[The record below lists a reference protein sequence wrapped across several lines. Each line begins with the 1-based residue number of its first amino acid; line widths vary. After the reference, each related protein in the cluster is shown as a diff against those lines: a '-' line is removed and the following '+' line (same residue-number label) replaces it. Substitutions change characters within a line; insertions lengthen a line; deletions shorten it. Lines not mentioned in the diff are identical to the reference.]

1 MLGLGIDISK
11 QSIGSGASSAPAL
24 TQWTETTFGPLT
36 SPELGLAG
44 SNINTT
50 MSVYVDKTNDW
61 TGTLSDY
68 SIINLVIYN
77 VTDDVTH
84 NFGDTTFASS
94 ADFLVLYILQK
105 SGFNCNALVGA
116 VPGKTIRFTF
126 TLRLGGYE
134 DVELT
139 ATISF

>member
-11 QSIGSGASSAPAL
+11 QSIGSGSSSSPAL
-24 TQWTETTFGPLT
+24 TQWTETTFGPIT
-36 SPELGLAG
+36 SPELGLSG
-44 SNINTT
+44 SNTNTA
-50 MSVYVDKTNDW
+50 MSVYIDIANDW

-68 SIINLVIYN
+68 SIINLVITN

-84 NFGDTTFASS
+84 NFGDTTFSS
-94 ADFLVLYILQK
+94 SSGFLVFQILQK
-105 SGFNCNALVGA
+105 PGINCNALVGV

-126 TLRLGGYE
+126 TLRLDGYE

-139 ATISF
+139 ATFTY